1 MASKFEILLQA
12 RLDKSSSTEQIRADI
27 KTLEKN
33 LALNIPIN
41 VNTKSTNEL
50 KNSLK
55 EVENAAKGA
64 KEHTQGLSDIASKF
78 SRWQIIGDVIHG
90 VKNGIQDMVE
100 QVFELDASLTEFR
113 KVTDLTEDQMDSFI
127 NKSYEVAESVARTGR
142 EAIDAATE
150 FSKAGYKEEA
160 SDLAKIAL
168 LYQNIADE
176 QVSTSDATA
185 LIVSQMKAFNVEGKD
200 AIKVIDQIN
209 SVSNNFA
216 VSSAQ
221 LATAIPKVSATMA
234 QAGNSMSETIAL
246 VTAGSEIMTGQSS
259 RVARGLRSITLNL
272 QGMDDEGNEN
282 LELVAAMEKD
292 FNKLGITLYD
302 TDGQLRSTFNIFK
315 DLAKVYPNLDQNTK
329 NYYASLIGGKTQ
341 VDVVNS
347 ILSNF
352 NTALKANETAMD
364 SSGSAMKENETYVNS
379 LAGKLG
385 TLNSAW
391 EQLSQKTINSN
402 MIKILLGIATA
413 FLQIS
418 NAIGGLQVLFPTI
431 ASFVA
436 LWQFDKVTSG
446 INALKTSIKG
456 IGAYLSTLK
465 ELSKE
470 TGKSMISVFTQTMTS
485 ATKLKL
491 SIVGIGLALSAAVA
505 VYNIWSQAQENAKQ
519 KTQEEIDT
527 IENAANGL
535 EDIKKEYNEIK
546 NSQDTEEEQKTKLIK
561 LQETLNDLYKN
572 NNLNLYKGDLEDVN
586 NELDKLKQNK
596 ANELMSELA
605 GEEHKYEEQAKHWVD
620 AAYNLGTLGNV
631 FGDLLSGVAADANAM
646 QKSLN
651 LSGNNI
657 FEDLNKVDKAIEQNG
672 KALSWAVEN
681 GNTEAAEQF
690 KARAEM
696 LNNTKSLI
704 KRTGKDILDVY
715 EKLYQNRM
723 SGIILTKEQ
732 VENLE
737 LAGYNMDD
745 YREKMGMLSKE
756 TEKNTNLTDEQKKN
770 VDALS
775 KSVEEFRNQLE
786 KDLTYTAKDL
796 ENLNTEIDDIQ
807 SSYNTLS
814 DAVSEYNENG
824 YMSLDTLQS
833 LLALSPEYLSS
844 LEYVNGQLRIN
855 AEAEENL
862 KNKIQ
867 SDTLALIENA
877 AMNDLKAISEEKA
890 GKIAKTA
897 SENIERSG
905 LVSEEAGALAA
916 EGASGFLKLGA
927 AMASAGQIKLDQ
939 SEIDEWA
946 NKWANITSTIT
957 KSISS
962 TKLGSLTAS
971 KTSKSGSKKSSKE
984 VYKPEIDA
992 LYKYENALD
1001 NAKDAVDRLNDALK
1015 NTDNF
1020 NEREKY
1026 LNQLIKATK
1035 DQIKAT
1041 NDLKNAQVGQIN
1053 DYIKQLKKQGF
1064 QISYN
1069 SKTNQLNINNME
1081 RLGKFTGDTAKNIE
1095 KMIKKI
1101 QDLNKDNRSLD
1112 SSIRDLNADISDFN
1126 DQIKA
1131 LPEEKLKKFNEL
1143 MEEFQQSRLDQIQ
1156 NEIEDIQH
1164 EMENDPRLKMLE
1176 EQIAALEKQNDEL
1189 DSQKELEEK
1198 LLAVEE
1204 AKIKLQNAQRQKT
1217 LQVYREGQGFV
1228 YEADPDTI
1236 KEAADKLQQAQ
1247 DDLNDKI
1254 KQDEIDRLNAEKE
1267 ALENSYQS
1275 RIDALQDFLT
1285 EQNYL
1290 IDKANREG
1298 IQTFEEL
1305 QKKMAEFG
1313 LDNAENL
1320 KTATDWLNNY
1330 NKSLS
1335 DLNKTVGS
1343 ILSSST
1349 TATDGLIYSSQT
1361 QDKINS
1367 ALSSIMPKIDSNT
1380 GLTLSNV
1387 RAETTDKD
1395 SNTGS
1400 IYINSIELPN
1410 VKDIDDFIAAL
1421 KDLPR
1426 MASSQST
1433 LRI

>member
-100 QVFELDASLTEFR
+100 QVFELDASLTELD
-113 KVTDLTEDQMDSFI
+113 KVTDLTKEGLQGLADDAF
-127 NKSYEVAESVARTGR
+127 EVGEKIGATGKNV
-142 EAIDAATE
+142 IDATTIFAQ
-150 FSKAGYKEEA
+150 AGYEA
-160 SDLAKIAL
+160 KDALDLGEQAIML
-168 LYQNIADE
+168 QN
-176 QVSTSDATA
+176 VSEAGATA
-185 LIVSQMKAFNVEGKD
+185 AGSAETLIAAMKAFNLEASDSSHVVD
-200 AIKVIDQIN
+200 ALNEVSNKYAV
-209 SVSNNFA
+209 SVSD
-216 VSSAQ
+216 
-221 LATAIPKVSATMA
+221 LATGIKKASASMA
-234 QAGNSMSETIAL
+234 AGNNSLEETF
-246 VTAGSEIMTGQSS
+246 G
-259 RVARGLRSITLNL
+259 
-272 QGMDDEGNEN
+272 
-282 LELVAAMEKD
+282 LVAAGTEILRQPGRVA
-292 FNKLGITLYD
+292 NGLSTITARLTKKNDEYIKSITGGMGVID
-302 TDGQLRSTFNIFK
+302 EQTGELRSTFDILQ
-315 DLAKVYPNLDQNTK
+315 DLSQAWDRLTSVEKQELTEVV
-329 NYYASLIGGKTQ
+329 AGKTQ
-341 VDVVNS
+341 RSLFTAIMTNFQTAVGATEVALNS
-347 ILSNF
+347 EGSAIEEN
-352 NTALKANETAMD
+352 NKRMD
-364 SSGSAMKENETYVNS
+364 SLE
-379 LAGKLG
+379 GKTKQLQ
-385 TLNSAW
+385 SAW
-391 EQLSQKTINSN
+391 QNFSRNTINSEFV
-402 MIKILLGIATA
+402 KGILSATTA
-413 FLQIS
+413 IVNF
-418 NAIGGLQVLFPTI
+418 ADKIGGLAPIITLM
-431 ASFVA
+431 
-436 LWQFDKVTSG
+436 SG
-446 INALKTSIKG
+446 LMLALKWDKITEGFKSLETG
-456 IGAYLSTLK
+456 ITGVVQYFGTLK
-465 ELSKE
+465 KISAE
-470 TGKSMISVFTQTMTS
+470 TGESISNVSKAVMTNAEKMNMAKAAIS
-485 ATKLKL
+485 GLT
-491 SIVGIGLALSAAVA
+491 LALTAAIA
-505 VYNIWSQAQENAKQ
+505 IWNLYKQSQEEANKR
-519 KTQEEIDT
+519 TQEEIEAL
-527 IENAANGL
+527 ENSVNGI
-535 EDIKKEYNEIK
+535 DDVKKKYNEIK

-786 KDLTYTAKDL
+786 KDLTYTAEDL

-814 DAVSEYNENG
+814 DAISEYNENG

-1041 NDLKNAQVGQIN
+1041 NNLKNAQVGQIN
-1053 DYIKQLKKQGF
+1053 NYIKQLKKQGF

-1081 RLGKFTGDTAKNIE
+1081 RLGRFTGDTAKNIE

-1112 SSIRDLNADISDFN
+1112 GSIRDLNADISDFN

-1228 YEADPDTI
+1228 WETDPDAI
-1236 KEAADKLQQAQ
+1236 KEAADELQQAQ
-1247 DDLNDKI
+1247 DDLSDKV
-1254 KQDEIDRLNAEKE
+1254 KQDQLDQLNAEKE

-1275 RIDALQDFLT
+1275 RIDALQNFLT

-1320 KTATDWLNNY
+1320 KAATDWLNNY

-1433 LRI
+1433 LRT

>member
-55 EVENAAKGA
+55 EVESAAKGA

-546 NSQDTEEEQKTKLIK
+546 NSQDTEEEQKSKIIK
-561 LQETLNDLYKN
+561 LQERLNELYKN
-572 NNLNLYKGDLEDVN
+572 NNLNLYKEDLETVN
-586 NELDKLKQNK
+586 KELEKLKEYK
-596 ANELMSELA
+596 ANELRSKISGQISDISDDVKKGYSSVWGFITGLFSGGTYA
-605 GEEHKYEEQAKHWVD
+605 LSDLIKTGKITGDNFFEQYD
-620 AAYNLGTLGNV
+620 
-631 FGDLLSGVAADANAM
+631 
-646 QKSLN
+646 SLN
-651 LSGNNI
+651 KRIQENGKQIQEAIKNGDTDLQKRA
-657 FEDLNKVDKAIEQNG
+657 EEYAKYLNKAKVQMETNG
-672 KALSWAVEN
+672 AD
-681 GNTEAAEQF
+681 
-690 KARAEM
+690 
-696 LNNTKSLI
+696 LI
-704 KRTGKDILDVY
+704 QAYKN
-715 EKLYQNRM
+715 LYDSRN
-723 SGIILTKEQ
+723 SGIVLTEKE
-732 VENLE
+732 VKELE
-737 LAGYNMDD
+737 QLGYNMDD
-745 YREKMGMLSKE
+745 YREKVGMVSKE
-756 TEKNTNLTDEQKKN
+756 TEI
-770 VDALS
+770 
-775 KSVEEFRNQLE
+775 
-786 KDLTYTAKDL
+786 
-796 ENLNTEIDDIQ
+796 NTERTKEQQKAIDEVREAEEAEGAEAEKRISSLQYSSDSIKSLNEEIDNMQ
-807 SSYNTLS
+807 SAYGTLTS
-814 DAVSEYNENG
+814 AIDEYNSSG
-824 YMSLDTLQS
+824 SLSMETLQS
-833 LLALSPEYLSS
+833 LLALDGDYLNS
-844 LEYVNGQLRIN
+844 LELVNGKLQIN
-855 AEAEENL
+855 KQVQEEHA
-862 KNKIQ
+862 KKVQ
-867 SDTLALIENA
+867 QDTLALIENA
-877 AMNDLKAISEEKA
+877 AIEDLKAMAAAKSGEASKSAAEQIDRAGKDAKKA
-890 GKIAKTA
+890 G
-897 SENIERSG
+897 EY
-905 LVSEEAGALAA
+905 AA
-916 EGASGFLKLGA
+916 EGASGFLKL
-927 AMASAGQIKLDQ
+927 ASAQAMVSGKALSQEDT
-939 SEIDEWA
+939 EAWA
-946 NKWANITSTIT
+946 KKWAKMAETATKITSG
-957 KSISS
+957 IS
-962 TKLGSLTAS
+962 LGSSKFTGGS
-971 KTSKSGSKKSSKE
+971 KTSGSKSKSSKE

-1041 NDLKNAQVGQIN
+1041 NNLKNAQVGQIN
-1053 DYIKQLKKQGF
+1053 NYIKQLKKQGF

-1228 YEADPDTI
+1228 YEADPDAI
-1236 KEAADKLQQAQ
+1236 KEAADELQQAQ
-1247 DDLNDKI
+1247 NDLSDKV
-1254 KQDEIDRLNAEKE
+1254 KQDQLDQLNAEKE